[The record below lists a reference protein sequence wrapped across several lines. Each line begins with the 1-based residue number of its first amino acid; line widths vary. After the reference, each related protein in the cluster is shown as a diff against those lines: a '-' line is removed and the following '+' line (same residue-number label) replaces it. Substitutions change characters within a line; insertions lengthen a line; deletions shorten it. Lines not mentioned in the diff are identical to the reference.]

1 MTDTL
6 YKSTTYYLNGLVEKI
21 RLGELALPELQRPF
35 VWNNVRVRDLFDS
48 MYRGYPVGFF
58 LFWETGSG
66 SKTRT
71 IGEGIKQRTASQLF
85 VDGQQRLTALYAVM
99 TGWKVV
105 RKGQDAEQIRIRFNP
120 LKEKFEVANATTPN
134 NPEFLPNISAIWD
147 RDTDF
152 DEVKEQY
159 FDNLAEVR
167 SLNPEEKKAARQ
179 ALNRLEKLSSY
190 PFSALEIS
198 SSVKVE
204 QVSEIFVRVNSKGKK
219 LEQSDFIL
227 TLMSVYWD
235 EGRAALEAFSR
246 QSVKPSTADTSPYN
260 TLFQPGPDTLLRVAI
275 AVAFRRSR
283 LKYVYSILR
292 GQDLRTGDISE
303 ARREEN
309 FDQLKKAQE
318 KTLNLQYWHD
328 FLKAIRGAG
337 FKHGKLISSYYA
349 VLFAY
354 VLYLIGRTELGMEET
369 RLRRLIGQFYF
380 ITSLTRRYTT
390 SPESSIDSDLAILR
404 GVADADAF
412 EQALLSVCQ
421 GLATNDFWQINLPTE
436 LATSSPQSPAGYAFF
451 ASLCV
456 LDAPVLYSDQTVSE
470 LMLEAAKSP
479 RQAIERHHLFP
490 KAFLATRGI
499 TDTRETNQIANYA
512 LVEWSDNVKMGKRSP
527 ADYVPEMETLFSA
540 DKLLSFST
548 AHALPDG
555 WQNMDYFAFL
565 KQRRELMADYIRQA
579 YLKLASMSDGG
590 SAPAP
595 DIATLVHG
603 GESKS
608 VEFKSTLRRNLHTGE
623 NDPRI
628 EKAALKTLVGFLNAQ
643 EGGTLFIGVDDEGH
657 ALGLDADG
665 FASEDKLVL
674 HLNNLIKE
682 RISAAHMLYISVE
695 FETLDDKRIIAVHC
709 QPSRSPAFLKDGQEQ
724 RFYVRTPSATL
735 ELKGQ
740 EMQAYKKDRFN

>member
-21 RLGELALPELQRPF
+21 RLGELALPQLQRPF

-71 IGEGIKQRTASQLF
+71 IGEGIKQRTASQLV

-105 RKGQDAEQIRIRFNP
+105 RKGQDAEHIRIRFNP

-235 EGRAALEAFSR
+235 EGRAALEAVSR

-490 KAFLATRGI
+490 KAFLATKGI

-512 LVEWSDNVKMGKRSP
+512 LVEWSDNVKMDKRSP

-608 VEFKSTLRRNLHTGE
+608 GEFKSTLRRNLHTGE

-665 FASEDKLVL
+665 FVSEDKLVL

>member
-35 VWNNVRVRDLFDS
+35 VWNNAQVRDLFDS

-71 IGEGIKQRTASQLF
+71 IGEDNKQRTASQLV

-179 ALNRLEKLSSY
+179 AINRLEKLSSY

-246 QSVKPSTADTSPYN
+246 QAAKPSTADTSPYN

-275 AVAFRRSR
+275 AVAFRRAR
-283 LKYVYSILR
+283 LEYVYSILR
-292 GQDLRTGDISE
+292 GQKLGTGDISE

-421 GLATNDFWQINLPTE
+421 GLATNDFWQINLPTK
-436 LATSSPQSPAGYAFF
+436 LATSATKSPAGYAFF

-490 KAFLATRGI
+490 KAFLATKGI

>member
-1 MTDTL
+1 M
-6 YKSTTYYLNGLVEKI
+6 
-21 RLGELALPELQRPF
+21 
-35 VWNNVRVRDLFDS
+35 
-48 MYRGYPVGFF
+48 
-58 LFWETGSG
+58 
-66 SKTRT
+66 
-71 IGEGIKQRTASQLF
+71 
-85 VDGQQRLTALYAVM
+85 
-99 TGWKVV
+99 
-105 RKGQDAEQIRIRFNP
+105 
-120 LKEKFEVANATTPN
+120 
-134 NPEFLPNISAIWD
+134 
-147 RDTDF
+147 
-152 DEVKEQY
+152 
-159 FDNLAEVR
+159 
-167 SLNPEEKKAARQ
+167 
-179 ALNRLEKLSSY
+179 
-190 PFSALEIS
+190 
-198 SSVKVE
+198 
-204 QVSEIFVRVNSKGKK
+204 
-219 LEQSDFIL
+219 
-227 TLMSVYWD
+227 
-235 EGRAALEAFSR
+235 
-246 QSVKPSTADTSPYN
+246 
-260 TLFQPGPDTLLRVAI
+260 
-275 AVAFRRSR
+275 
-283 LKYVYSILR
+283 
-292 GQDLRTGDISE
+292 
-303 ARREEN
+303 
-309 FDQLKKAQE
+309 
-318 KTLNLQYWHD
+318 QYWHD

-404 GVADADAF
+404 GVADPDAF

-421 GLATNDFWQINLPTE
+421 GLATNDFWHINLPTE

-456 LDAPVLYSDQTVSE
+456 LDAPVLYSGQTVSE
-470 LMLEAAKSP
+470 WMLEAAKSP
-479 RQAIERHHLFP
+479 HQAIERHHLFP
-490 KAFLATRGI
+490 KAFLATKGI